1 MRIISGTARG
11 RRLFSPGKNRR
22 VATIRPTSDRVRE
35 AVFSILGEAVIDAD
49 VLDLFAG
56 TGALGL
62 EALSRGARS
71 AVFIDN
77 SQQAIKLIS
86 KNLDGCDFSERAT
99 ILRRDLLRTPSFL
112 KKVVSGHGFDLV
124 FVDPPY
130 RQGIAL
136 KILKL
141 VGRYDLLAEEGLLLV
156 EEDSAIELP
165 RDTEGL
171 EMTDRRVYGDTVVC
185 FYHKRK
191 VNRDE

>member
-77 SQQAIKLIS
+77 SQQAIKLII
-86 KNLDGCDFSERAT
+86 KNLEGCDFSDRST
-99 ILRRDLLRTPSFL
+99 ILRRDLLKTPSFL

-156 EEDSAIELP
+156 EEDSTIELP

-185 FYHKRK
+185 FYHKEK